1 MQPLGRVSRMMYNI
15 RFPLVFVFTS
25 TFLLPMVSLMLYNI
39 GSLYWYTSLY
49 IYIHLYMTFGFPN
62 IEQYKVTSGLSVFI
76 YIFMLTLISL
86 MMYNRWRHL
95 VSVFIWI
102 FIWPLVFL
110 ILNHIKWPLV
120 YVFMYI
126 FMWPLVS
133 LILNVQ
139 YMVTWGPCTCV
150 YIHLYKTSGFPH
162 ALQFMVNSGLLTYL
176 MWPLFS
182 LQWLTSGI
190 YPSCKMT

>member
-25 TFLLPMVSLMLYNI
+25 TFMLPMVSLMLYNI
-39 GSLYWYTSLY
+39 GSLYLYTSLY
-49 IYIHLYMTFGFPN
+49 IYIHLCMTFGFPN

-86 MMYNRWRHL
+86 MMYKRGRHL
-95 VSVFIWI
+95 VSVFMDLYMTSGLPNIKPYKVT
-102 FIWPLVFL
+102 FGLR
-110 ILNHIKWPLV
+110 IL
-120 YVFMYI
+120 YI
-126 FMWPLVS
+126 CMWPLVS

-139 YMVTWGPCTCV
+139 YMVTSGPCV

-162 ALQFMVNSGLLTYL
+162 ALQFMVSSGLLTYL
-176 MWPLFS
+176 MWPLVS
-182 LQWLTSGI
+182 LQWLTSGKENPADLSI
-190 YPSCKMT
+190 D